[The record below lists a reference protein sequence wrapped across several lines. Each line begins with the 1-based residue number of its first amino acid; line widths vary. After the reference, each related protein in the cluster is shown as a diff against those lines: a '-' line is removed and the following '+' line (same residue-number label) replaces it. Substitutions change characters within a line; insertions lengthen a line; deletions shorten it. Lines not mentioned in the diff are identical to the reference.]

1 MSSSAKASSTVKI
14 SFGPLK
20 LASVGWLRLAM
31 IALVITGIGVSAYLL
46 WGYTVPGAELS
57 CGGSHGC
64 ETVKN
69 SPYANVIGVPLPVI
83 GLASYLTLLFLLLVQ
98 EISFV
103 RDKGWSPYVALA
115 IFAFALI
122 GVLFSA
128 YLTYLELFV
137 ILAICRWCVASAI
150 ILMTLLLLSIFNLR
164 SSNVVN

>member
-1 MSSSAKASSTVKI
+1 MSSTTNTDSKPGTNSV
-14 SFGPLK
+14 FLK
-20 LASVGWLRLAM
+20 LASFGWLRLAM
-31 IALVITGIGVSAYLL
+31 VVLVITGIGVSTYLL

-69 SPYANVIGVPLPVI
+69 SPYANVVGVPIPII
-83 GLASYLTLLFLLLVQ
+83 GLASYLTLLFLLLAQ
-98 EISFV
+98 EIPFV
-103 RDKGWSPYVALA
+103 SEKGWSPYVALA
-115 IFAFALI
+115 VFAFALI

-137 ILAICRWCVASAI
+137 IFAICRWCVASAI

-164 SSNVVN
+164 HSNQAE

>member
-1 MSSSAKASSTVKI
+1 MSSTTKVGSITKANSI
-14 SFGPLK
+14 FLN
-20 LASVGWLRLAM
+20 LASFGWLRLAM
-31 IALVITGIGVSAYLL
+31 IVLVIAGIGVSSYLL

-69 SPYANVIGVPLPVI
+69 SPYASVVGIPIPII

-98 EISFV
+98 EIPFV
-103 RDKGWSPYVALA
+103 SERGWSPYVALA
-115 IFAFALI
+115 IFAFSLI

-137 ILAICRWCVASAI
+137 IFAICRWCVASAI
-150 ILMTLLLLSIFNLR
+150 ILATLLLLSAFNLR
-164 SSNVVN
+164 NSNQVG